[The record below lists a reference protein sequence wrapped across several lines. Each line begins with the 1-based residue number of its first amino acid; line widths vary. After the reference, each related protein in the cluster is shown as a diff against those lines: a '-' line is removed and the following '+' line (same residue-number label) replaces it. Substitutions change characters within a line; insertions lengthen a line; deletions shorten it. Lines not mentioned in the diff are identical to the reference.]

1 MIKLF
6 PFFFSQSKKL
16 KVNKKIDNCKGVLIS
31 AINGYNI
38 PGRPDSFPRDIYK
51 TEKYN
56 QNIIKVINKLN
67 DKIDNISIKYFNYD
81 REPNLKNEILKKN
94 YKKNVNII
102 ENRSLNVLR
111 LSVNYRII
119 LETINSTGFIEAM
132 FNNTPVLLLLDKDY
146 SSTNMESDEI
156 YKKLTEVKVVFYSA
170 NKLSD
175 HLNYIYDNIADW
187 WNSTKVQQMRI
198 EFCDNFAKSN
208 DNNFKNFKQM
218 LYFDNL
224 KEN

>member
-1 MIKLF
+1 MRLR
-6 PFFFSQSKKL
+6 L
-16 KVNKKIDNCKGVLIS
+16 
-31 AINGYNI
+31 
-38 PGRPDSFPRDIYK
+38 
-51 TEKYN
+51 
-56 QNIIKVINKLN
+56 
-67 DKIDNISIKYFNYD
+67 
-81 REPNLKNEILKKN
+81 
-94 YKKNVNII
+94 NVNII